1 MSIRSSKLV
10 AVFVGLLFFAAI
22 QQMARQDAVA
32 SPPDQPQ
39 LRTWTN
45 RQGIAIQA
53 KFVGL
58 DGDNVVL
65 KKDDGKMYP
74 VPFVSL
80 SDADQQ
86 YVRQRAGAK
95 GEPEEKPAPTPR
107 KTAPTQRSS
116 VAMFTNKK
124 TGETFKGKIL
134 KFEEDA
140 GYGKY
145 LVETDDG
152 RQGWLY
158 LRQWTV
164 KRIGEGNLENPH
176 KITTDPAAP
185 DGSEQLPP
193 EEGQPGRAVVKMNP
207 SGGKKPLAAA
217 PLQAA
222 EVVVTGVG
230 TDPEKAVQNAFSE
243 AIEQTVGVLV
253 DAESAVKNDQLIRD
267 EVLTYKFEVV
277 KRWEEG
283 GLQHATI
290 LAVVA
295 RGKLVEKLR
304 GIKIAVDE
312 ISGGLAARQFRFDA
326 ENERRA
332 AEMFQ
337 KALDDFDLTK
347 LTKVEIV
354 EKPEITRDGSNA
366 NVRIRAKVSP
376 DMTRWEEF
384 SHGLRAL
391 LAAIASGHAGV
402 SAKPT
407 RGGEVFIVSVRGTP
421 LKHQLSGQGILV
433 GLLANASGERAQWEL
448 FRVPDIMDGPV
459 KEAAKK
465 SYHLVYTLLDDQ
477 GATVVRTDQ
486 PITGRERTNHRLGPI
501 YYGKYHTDMPDI
513 GHDNA
518 WWIGPVLMGW
528 TFLDVCDVAHY
539 ETQNTVSISQED
551 LSKVVKTVVLLEED
565 TGHGNLGHAKHS
577 SATHEPRG
585 SRSGSGTSEN
595 SHKRGQ

>member
-1 MSIRSSKLV
+1 MFEGSNRRTGLVVGLLLV
-10 AVFVGLLFFAAI
+10 AVIQPVASAQETAAI
-22 QQMARQDAVA
+22 A
-32 SPPDQPQ
+32 PDEPQ
-39 LRTWTN
+39 YRTWTN
-45 RQGIAIQA
+45 RQGVTIEA

-58 DGDNVVL
+58 DEGKVLL
-65 KKDDGKMYP
+65 KKKEDGKIYP
-74 VPFVSL
+74 TLAIESL

-86 YVRQRAGAK
+86 YVRSLGKKPSEERPPDASPPATPKKPTTPRSGPSYTFYNKKLRQTLTGVILERISTRTGAK
-95 GEPEEKPAPTPR
+95 VRVKTDEGKVGWILVPPWEISKKPAPGGEEPV
-107 KTAPTQRSS
+107 PGD
-116 VAMFTNKK
+116 VAEPK
-124 TGETFKGKIL
+124 
-134 KFEEDA
+134 A
-140 GYGKY
+140 
-145 LVETDDG
+145 
-152 RQGWLY
+152 
-158 LRQWTV
+158 
-164 KRIGEGNLENPH
+164 
-176 KITTDPAAP
+176 
-185 DGSEQLPP
+185 
-193 EEGQPGRAVVKMNP
+193 P
-207 SGGKKPLAAA
+207 SGSGGPPVGSSKSK
-217 PLQAA
+217 

-230 TDPEKAVQNAFSE
+230 PDPEKALQNAFSE

-267 EVLTYKFEVV
+267 EVLTYSRGYVEKFEVV

-347 LTKVEIV
+347 LTKVDV
-354 EKPEITRDGSNA
+354 VAKEITRDGTNA
-366 NVRIRAKVSP
+366 NVRIRARVSP
-376 DMTRWEEF
+376 DMTRWEDF
-384 SHGLRAL
+384 SHGLRAV
-391 LAAIASGHAGV
+391 LAAISIAHAGV
-402 SAKPT
+402 SAKPS
-407 RGGEVFIVSVRGTP
+407 REGKVFIVSVRGTP
-421 LKHQLSGQGILV
+421 LKHQLSGPGILV
-433 GLLANASGERAQWEL
+433 GLLANVSGQRAQWEL

-459 KEAAKK
+459 REAAKK

-477 GATVVRTDQ
+477 GATVVRTNQ

-501 YYGKYHTDMPDI
+501 HYGNYQTDMPDV

-585 SRSGSGTSEN
+585 SRSGSGTNEN

>member
-1 MSIRSSKLV
+1 MTMSIRSSKLV
-10 AVFVGLLFFAAI
+10 AVFVELLFFAAI
-22 QQMARQDAVA
+22 QQMVRQDAVA
-32 SPPDQPQ
+32 SPPDPPQ
-39 LRTWTN
+39 IRTWTN
-45 RQGIAIQA
+45 RQGITIEA

-74 VPFVSL
+74 VPIANL

-86 YVRQRAGAK
+86 YVRSLDKKPSEERTPDASSPATSKKPATPRSGPSYTFYNRKTRETLRGVILERSSTRMGAK
-95 GEPEEKPAPTPR
+95 VRVKTDEGKVGWILVPPWEISKDSRPGGGEPDPGNVVEPKGPGGGGAPPGG
-107 KTAPTQRSS
+107 SS
-116 VAMFTNKK
+116 KSK
-124 TGETFKGKIL
+124 
-134 KFEEDA
+134 
-140 GYGKY
+140 
-145 LVETDDG
+145 
-152 RQGWLY
+152 
-158 LRQWTV
+158 
-164 KRIGEGNLENPH
+164 
-176 KITTDPAAP
+176 
-185 DGSEQLPP
+185 
-193 EEGQPGRAVVKMNP
+193 
-207 SGGKKPLAAA
+207 
-217 PLQAA
+217 

-230 TDPEKAVQNAFSE
+230 PDPEKALQNAFSE

-253 DAESAVKNDQLIRD
+253 DAESVVKNDQLIRD
-267 EVLTYKFEVV
+267 EVLTYSRGYMEKYEVL

-337 KALDDFDLTK
+337 KSLDDFDLTK
-347 LTKVEIV
+347 LTKVEV
-354 EKPEITRDGSNA
+354 VAKEITRDGTNA
-366 NVRIRAKVSP
+366 NVRIRARVSP
-376 DMTRWEEF
+376 DMTRWEDF
-384 SHGLRAL
+384 SHGLRAV
-391 LAAIASGHAGV
+391 LAAISIAHAGV
-402 SAKPT
+402 SAKPS
-407 RGGEVFIVSVRGTP
+407 RGDKVFVVSVRGTP

-433 GLLANASGERAQWEL
+433 GLFLNVSGERSQWEL
-448 FRVPDIMDGPV
+448 FRVPDTIDGPV
-459 KEAAKK
+459 REAASK

-477 GATVVRTDQ
+477 GGTVVRTDQ

-501 YYGKYHTDMPDI
+501 HYSQYQTDMPDI
-513 GHDNA
+513 GQDKA

-539 ETQNTVSISQED
+539 EAQNTVSISVED

-577 SATHEPRG
+577 STTHEPRG
-585 SRSGSGTSEN
+585 SRSGSGTNEN